1 MKRARDIAPSCS
13 GSQFRARSCLNT
25 RVEMSG
31 LFKPLSLRI
40 AINGRSTSAAAL
52 PSFISPR
59 FQWIH
64 QTEKGTLSQIA
75 LSARTSV
82 YNLLRAE
89 TERRI

>member
-40 AINGRSTSAAAL
+40 AINGRSRSGKVRRGPQAGGGPSLLYL
-52 PSFISPR
+52 P
-59 FQWIH
+59 
-64 QTEKGTLSQIA
+64 TLSMD
-75 LSARTSV
+75 TSNREGNSLPNCIV
-82 YNLLRAE
+82 SPDKCL
-89 TERRI
+89 